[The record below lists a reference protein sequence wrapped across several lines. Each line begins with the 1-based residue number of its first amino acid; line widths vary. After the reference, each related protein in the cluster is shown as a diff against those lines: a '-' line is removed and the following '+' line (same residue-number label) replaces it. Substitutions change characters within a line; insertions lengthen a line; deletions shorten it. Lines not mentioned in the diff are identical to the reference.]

1 MTETQFFD
9 SPSGLSLR
17 EIAELTGA
25 EVRSGARLD
34 HVITNI
40 APLDQAG
47 PHDLAFLDSARYAD
61 ALISTCAGACLMI
74 ERFATQAPSHLN
86 VLRTQDPY
94 RAFVTVA
101 RKLYPDALRPV
112 SLFGAKGVSPG
123 AIIHPSARIENA
135 VTIDPGVV
143 IGPRAAIGAGTVIG
157 ATATIGPDV
166 QIGRDC
172 SIGPGSSVTYA
183 LIGDNVI
190 LHPGCRIGQDGFR
203 YRMSTNGHT
212 KVPQLGRVIIQDN
225 VEIGAGTAIDR
236 GASGDTVIGEGTKI
250 DNLVQIGHNVT
261 VGRNC
266 IIVAQCGISGSVVL
280 GDNVI
285 LGGQVGIADHLI
297 IGEGAMIGAKSGV
310 VSNVPAGEKWLG
322 FPAWPGREFLRA
334 TAALRKRVGEGKKV
348 NN

>member
-1 MTETQFFD
+1 MTEPVFFK
-9 SPSGLSLR
+9 SPAGLTVR

-34 HVITNI
+34 HVITNV
-40 APLDQAG
+40 APLDRAG
-47 PHDLAFLDSARYAD
+47 PHDLAFLDSAKYAD
-61 ALISTCAGACLMI
+61 ALIATCAGACLTT
-74 ERFATQAPSHLN
+74 ERFANQAPDHLN
-86 VLRTQDPY
+86 VLRTQEPY
-94 RAFVTVA
+94 PAFVAVA
-101 RKLYPDALRPV
+101 RKLYPDALRPA
-112 SLFGAKGVSPG
+112 SLFGSKGVAPG
-123 AIIHPSARIENA
+123 AIVHPSAQIENS
-135 VTIDPGVV
+135 VSIDPGVV

-157 ATATIGPDV
+157 ATAVIGPDV

-172 SIGPGSSVTYA
+172 SIGPGASITHA

-190 LHPGCRIGQDGFR
+190 LHAGCHVGQDGFR
-203 YRMSTNGHT
+203 YQMSANGHT

-225 VEIGAGTAIDR
+225 VEIGAGTSIDR

-285 LGGQVGIADHLI
+285 LGGQVGIADHLT

-310 VSNVPAGEKWLG
+310 GSNVPAGEKWLG

-334 TAALRKRVGEGKKV
+334 TAALRKRVMDVKKV
-348 NN
+348 ES